1 MKNARQAAF
10 EALLKIQ
17 REGAYSNLVVDASLK
32 ENDHFDDRDKAFF
45 SNLVYGTL
53 DRLILI
59 DYNLSLYLNQ
69 PVRKLKPELHTIL
82 RLGTYQLLFLDKVP
96 SSAAVNESVKLAK
109 VNKSAF
115 AASLVNA
122 VLRRVAD
129 NGLKLPEGA
138 ENDPDYL
145 AIKYSCP
152 EWLISMWIEAYGFDN
167 AIALA
172 EKALEAAPVVVK
184 VNTLKISVDDLIWKL
199 AEEGV
204 IAEKSAKYPES
215 LILNNTG
222 AVEDLLAYQQGYFHA
237 QDFASQICCKVVD
250 AKPGETVFD
259 LCSAPGGKTFTIA
272 EGMQNTGCVRAFDVY
287 QSRVD
292 LIKSGA
298 KRLGLDNV
306 YTYLSDASI
315 FNENY
320 GMADRVLCDVPCSGL
335 GIIRRKPEIRFKKSA
350 DIDNL
355 PELQYRI
362 LCNAVKY
369 LKEGGRLVYSTC
381 TLNPKE
387 NDEVCNRFLAE
398 HPDFKAVKVLP
409 ELRRYSENDKYL
421 TLMPHVHSTDGFFV
435 AAFQKNGGNKF
446 ETKN

>member
-1 MKNARQAAF
+1 MKTVRQAAF

-17 REGAYSNLVVDASLK
+17 REDAYSNLVVDAALK
-32 ENDHFDDRDKAFF
+32 ENEHFDDRDKAFF

-59 DYNLSLYLNQ
+59 DYNLGLYLNQ

-82 RLGTYQLLFLDKVP
+82 RLGAYQLLFLDKVP
-96 SSAAVNESVKLAK
+96 SRAAVNESVNLAK

-129 NGLKLPEGA
+129 NGLQLPEGEKKGPA
-138 ENDPDYL
+138 YL

-152 EWLISMWIEAYGFDN
+152 EWLISLWIDAYGLEN
-167 AIALA
+167 AVAIA
-172 EKALEAAPVVVK
+172 EKALEPAPVIIK
-184 VNTLKISVDDLIWKL
+184 VNTTKTTVDDLIWKL
-199 AEEGV
+199 AEDGV
-204 IAEKSAKYPES
+204 IAEKSEKFPDS
-215 LILNNTG
+215 LVLENTG
-222 AVEDLLAYQQGYFHA
+222 AVEELAAYKEGLFHA
-237 QDFASQICCKVVD
+237 QDFASQLCCRAVD
-250 AKPGETVFD
+250 AQIGETVFD
-259 LCSAPGGKTFTIA
+259 LCSAPGGKAFTIA
-272 EGMQNTGCVRAFDVY
+272 EAMQNTGCVRAFDIY

-292 LIKSGA
+292 LIRSGA
-298 KRLGLDNV
+298 KRLGLINV

-335 GIIRRKPEIRFKKSA
+335 GIIRRKPEIRFKKAA

-362 LCNAVKY
+362 LCNATRY
-369 LKEGGRLVYSTC
+369 LKDGGRLVYSTC

-387 NDEVCNRFLAE
+387 NEEVCNRFLAE
-398 HPDFKAVKVLP
+398 HPEFEAVEVLP
-409 ELRRYSENDKYL
+409 EIPRYNGKDKYL
-421 TLMPHVHSTDGFFV
+421 TLMPHIHSTDGFFV
-435 AAFQKNGGNKF
+435 AAFCKNGGNK
-446 ETKN
+446 

>member
-10 EALLKIQ
+10 EALLKIH

-32 ENDHFDDRDKAFF
+32 ENAQFDERDKAFF

-59 DYNLSLYLNQ
+59 DYNLSLYLTQ
-69 PVRKLKPELHTIL
+69 PVSKLKPELHTIL
-82 RLGTYQLLFLDKVP
+82 RLGTYQILFLDRVP

-129 NGLKLPEGA
+129 NGLKLPAGA
-138 ENDPDYL
+138 ENDPAYL
-145 AIKYSCP
+145 GVKYSCP
-152 EWLISMWIEAYGFDN
+152 EWLIKMWIDAYGFDN
-167 AIALA
+167 AVALA
-172 EKALEAAPVVVK
+172 EKALEAAPVIVK
-184 VNTLKISVDDLIWKL
+184 VNTLKITVDDLIWKL

-204 IAEKSAKYPES
+204 IAQRSAKFPDS
-215 LILNNTG
+215 LILENTG
-222 AVEDLLAYQQGYFHA
+222 AVEELLSYQDGLFHA
-237 QDFASQICCKVVD
+237 QDFASQICCMALD

-272 EGMQNTGCVRAFDVY
+272 QAMQNTGCVRAFDIY

-292 LIKSGA
+292 LIKNGA

-306 YTYLSDASI
+306 YTYLSDATI

-320 GMADRVLCDVPCSGL
+320 GMADKVLCDVPCSGL
-335 GIIRRKPEIRFKKSA
+335 GIIRRKPEIRFKKA
-350 DIDNL
+350 TEIDNL
-355 PELQYRI
+355 PKIQYNI
-362 LCNAVKY
+362 LCNATRY
-369 LKEGGRLVYSTC
+369 LKDGGRLVYSTC

-387 NDEVCNRFLAE
+387 NDEVCNRFLEE
-398 HPDFKAVKVLP
+398 HPEFEAVSFMP

-421 TLMPHVHSTDGFFV
+421 TLMPHVHNTDGFFV
-435 AAFQKNGGNKF
+435 AVFQKHGGNK
-446 ETKN
+446 

>member
-1 MKNARQAAF
+1 MFPYMKTVRQAAF

-17 REGAYSNLVVDASLK
+17 REDAYSNLVVDAALK
-32 ENDHFDDRDKAFF
+32 ENEHFDDRDKAFF

-59 DYNLSLYLNQ
+59 DYNLGLYLNQ

-82 RLGTYQLLFLDKVP
+82 RLGAYQLLFLDKVP
-96 SSAAVNESVKLAK
+96 SRAAVNESVNLAK

-129 NGLKLPEGA
+129 NGLQLPEGEQKGPA
-138 ENDPDYL
+138 YL

-152 EWLISMWIEAYGFDN
+152 EWLISLWIDAYGLEN
-167 AIALA
+167 AVAIA
-172 EKALEAAPVVVK
+172 EKALEPAPVIIK
-184 VNTLKISVDDLIWKL
+184 VNTTKTTVDDLIWKL
-199 AEEGV
+199 AEDGV
-204 IAEKSAKYPES
+204 IAEKSEKFPDS
-215 LILNNTG
+215 LVLENTG
-222 AVEDLLAYQQGYFHA
+222 AVEELAAYKEGLFHA
-237 QDFASQICCKVVD
+237 QDFASQLCCRAVD
-250 AKPGETVFD
+250 PQIGETVFD
-259 LCSAPGGKTFTIA
+259 LCSAPGGKAFTIA
-272 EGMQNTGCVRAFDVY
+272 EAMQNTGCVRAFDIY

-292 LIKSGA
+292 LIRNGA
-298 KRLGLDNV
+298 KRLGLINV

-335 GIIRRKPEIRFKKSA
+335 GIIRRKPEIRFKKAA

-362 LCNAVKY
+362 LCNATRY
-369 LKEGGRLVYSTC
+369 LKDGGRLVYSTC

-387 NDEVCNRFLAE
+387 NEEVCNRFLAE
-398 HPDFKAVKVLP
+398 HPEFEAVEVLP
-409 ELRRYSENDKYL
+409 EIPRYNGKDKYL
-421 TLMPHVHSTDGFFV
+421 TLMPHIHSTDGFFV
-435 AAFQKNGGNKF
+435 AAFCKNGGNK
-446 ETKN
+446 

>member
-1 MKNARQAAF
+1 MFPYMKTVRQAAF

-17 REGAYSNLVVDASLK
+17 REDAYSNLVVDAALK
-32 ENDHFDDRDKAFF
+32 ENEHFDDRDKAFF

-59 DYNLSLYLNQ
+59 DYNLGLYLNQ

-82 RLGTYQLLFLDKVP
+82 RLGAYQLLFLDKVP
-96 SSAAVNESVKLAK
+96 SRAAVNESVNLAK

-129 NGLKLPEGA
+129 NGLQLPEGEKKGPA
-138 ENDPDYL
+138 YL

-152 EWLISMWIEAYGFDN
+152 EWLISLWIDAYGLEN
-167 AIALA
+167 AVAIA
-172 EKALEAAPVVVK
+172 EKALEPAPVIIK
-184 VNTLKISVDDLIWKL
+184 VNTTKTTVDDLIWKL
-199 AEEGV
+199 AEDGV
-204 IAEKSAKYPES
+204 IAEKSEKFPDS
-215 LILNNTG
+215 LVLENTG
-222 AVEDLLAYQQGYFHA
+222 AVEELAAYKEGLFHA
-237 QDFASQICCKVVD
+237 QDFASQLCCRAVD
-250 AKPGETVFD
+250 AQIGETVFD
-259 LCSAPGGKTFTIA
+259 LCSAPGGKAFTIA
-272 EGMQNTGCVRAFDVY
+272 EAMQNTGCVRAFDIY

-292 LIKSGA
+292 LIRSGA
-298 KRLGLDNV
+298 KRLGLINV

-335 GIIRRKPEIRFKKSA
+335 GIIRRKPEIRFKKAA

-362 LCNAVKY
+362 LCNATRY
-369 LKEGGRLVYSTC
+369 LKDGGRLVYSTC

-387 NDEVCNRFLAE
+387 NEEVCNRFLAE
-398 HPDFKAVKVLP
+398 HPEFEAVEVLP
-409 ELRRYSENDKYL
+409 EIPRYNGKDKYL
-421 TLMPHVHSTDGFFV
+421 TLMPHIHSTDGFFV
-435 AAFQKNGGNKF
+435 AAFCKNGGNK
-446 ETKN
+446 

>member
-1 MKNARQAAF
+1 MFPYMKTVRQAAF

-17 REGAYSNLVVDASLK
+17 REYAYSNLVVDAALK
-32 ENDHFDDRDKAFF
+32 ENEHFDDRDKAFF

-59 DYNLSLYLNQ
+59 DYNLGLYLNQ

-82 RLGTYQLLFLDKVP
+82 RLGAYQLLFLDKVP
-96 SSAAVNESVKLAK
+96 SRAAVNESVNLAK

-129 NGLKLPEGA
+129 NGLQLPEGEKKGPA
-138 ENDPDYL
+138 YL

-152 EWLISMWIEAYGFDN
+152 EWLISLWIDAYGLEN
-167 AIALA
+167 AVAIA
-172 EKALEAAPVVVK
+172 EKALEPAPVIIK
-184 VNTLKISVDDLIWKL
+184 VNTTKTTVDDLIWKL
-199 AEEGV
+199 AEDGV
-204 IAEKSAKYPES
+204 IAEKSEKFPDS
-215 LILNNTG
+215 LVLENTG
-222 AVEDLLAYQQGYFHA
+222 AVEELAAYKEGLFHA
-237 QDFASQICCKVVD
+237 QDFASQLCCRAVD
-250 AKPGETVFD
+250 AQIGETVFD
-259 LCSAPGGKTFTIA
+259 LCSAPGGKAFTIA
-272 EGMQNTGCVRAFDVY
+272 EAMQNTGCVRAFDIY

-292 LIKSGA
+292 LIRNGA
-298 KRLGLDNV
+298 KRLGLINV

-335 GIIRRKPEIRFKKSA
+335 GIIRRKPEIRFKKAA

-362 LCNAVKY
+362 LCNATRY
-369 LKEGGRLVYSTC
+369 LKDGGRLVYSTC

-387 NDEVCNRFLAE
+387 NEGVCNRFLAE
-398 HPDFKAVKVLP
+398 HPEFEAVEVLP
-409 ELRRYSENDKYL
+409 EIPRYNGKDKYL
-421 TLMPHVHSTDGFFV
+421 TLMPHIHSTDGFFV
-435 AAFQKNGGNKF
+435 AAFCKNGGNK
-446 ETKN
+446 

>member
-1 MKNARQAAF
+1 MKSARQAAF

-17 REGAYSNLVVDASLK
+17 KEGAYSNLVVDATLK
-32 ENDHFDDRDKAFF
+32 ENEHFDERDKAFF

-59 DYNLSLYLNQ
+59 DYNLSMYLNQ

-96 SSAAVNESVKLAK
+96 SRAAVNESVNLAK

-129 NGLKLPEGA
+129 NGLRLPEGS

-184 VNTLKISVDDLIWKL
+184 VNTLKTTVDDLIWKL

-204 IAEKSAKYPES
+204 VAEKSTKFPDS
-215 LILNNTG
+215 LVLNNTG
-222 AVEDLLAYQQGYFHA
+222 AVEELLAYQEGLFHA
-237 QDFASQICCKVVD
+237 QDFASQICCNALD

-259 LCSAPGGKTFTIA
+259 LCSAPGGKAFTIA
-272 EGMQNTGCVRAFDVY
+272 QSMQNTGCVRAFDIY

-292 LIKSGA
+292 LIKNGA

-306 YTYLSDASI
+306 YTYLSDATI

-350 DIDNL
+350 EIDNL
-355 PELQYRI
+355 PEIQYSI
-362 LCNAVKY
+362 LCNAIKY
-369 LKEGGRLVYSTC
+369 LKDGGRLVYSTC

-387 NDEVCNRFLAE
+387 NDEICNRFLEE
-398 HPDFKAVKVLP
+398 HPEFEAVKVLP

-421 TLMPHVHSTDGFFV
+421 TLMPHIHSTDGFFV
-435 AAFQKNGGNKF
+435 AVFRKNGGNK
-446 ETKN
+446 